1 MAEPKSTASLGPPS
15 PCWADITIPRL
26 QTCGPPSHL
35 DTSHWTC
42 TGPEEH
48 ISHRHAHQLTRQG
61 GPLQPH
67 HHPPHPWSC
76 LPTSLELSSALQ
88 LLSSCPGAYEP
99 HSALQFLWRASPS
112 PRWARSALSGDL
124 ASASPLLSFSP
135 HKPDPSVPTLNL
147 PHVLIETL
155 EGSSPKHL
163 PRVRTEF
170 GPPKASQTPNEAR
183 RITPGEGGGR
193 RGPRLSRQKSQN
205 PDRTRPSLLLISV
218 QISVSGGSSARAM

>member
-1 MAEPKSTASLGPPS
+1 MHRPGGAHQSPPRTPAHPPGWPSAATLPS
-15 PCWADITIPRL
+15 PPPLVLPVDQPGAQQRL
-26 QTCGPPSHL
+26 PAAIIL
-35 DTSHWTC
+35 
-42 TGPEEH
+42 
-48 ISHRHAHQLTRQG
+48 LT
-61 GPLQPH
+61 
-67 HHPPHPWSC
+67 
-76 LPTSLELSSALQ
+76 
-88 LLSSCPGAYEP
+88 GAYEP

-112 PRWARSALSGDL
+112 PRWASSALSGDL